1 MSDVGANLQVACP
14 QCGAGYAVPLAK
26 IGPQGRK
33 LKCAACGH
41 VWVVNKELGSEE
53 RGTSAQEPITVE
65 IPPAPEA
72 VPAEPSAPLSEV
84 SEVSEENF
92 APLVRLEALTQT
104 PPWWQPY
111 VVGEQKWFSLALGLA
126 CLGMLGAAVVLWQRL
141 HPVPA
146 PNGVPLYVGE
156 SFAPPQAVA
165 APGGVVLDNVQAT
178 AETLPSGAVLTITGL
193 VANTSP
199 QAQPLPTL
207 RAELLDDANTVLDFQ
222 AVALVTTTLPA
233 QMGMN
238 FVVSFTN
245 PVGVVWRLN
254 WVR

>member
-26 IGPQGRK
+26 IGPNGRK

-41 VWVVNKELGSEE
+41 VWVVRKAQESEE

-72 VPAEPSAPLSEV
+72 VPTEPPAPAH
-84 SEVSEENF
+84 EENF
-92 APLVRLEALTQT
+92 APLVRLEALTQAS
-104 PPWWQPY
+104 PWWQPY
-111 VVGEQKWFSLALGLA
+111 VVGEQKWFSLALVLA
-126 CLGMLGAAVVLWQRL
+126 CLGMLGAAVALWQRL
-141 HPVPA
+141 YPA
-146 PNGVPLYVGE
+146 PEPNGVPLYVGE
-156 SFAPPQAVA
+156 SFAPPQVIVA
-165 APGGVVLDNVQAT
+165 PTGVVLENVQAI

-207 RAELLDDANTVLDFQ
+207 RAELLDDTNAVLDFQ
-222 AVALVTTTLPA
+222 AVALVTTTLPP

-238 FVVSFTN
+238 FAVSFTN
-245 PVGVVWRLN
+245 PVGVAWRLN